1 MREPERITSPYAPDL
16 GEVRAYL
23 ERTIRALRFVE
34 LVAAILAFVSRVC
47 EVNGE
52 LSKKLAEL
60 RRRRPRSES
69 LERLERQLVL
79 PLGELGVAALSRKA
93 VTREDAARRS
103 RKGRHPGRGP
113 LAAHLPRVEVENPVP
128 PELRICPRCGTK
140 MTTVGHS
147 RCEILNVVPARVFVE
162 VRLDETVACPKDD
175 MIVSAPTPPA
185 IVERGKLA

>member
-34 LVAAILAFVSRVC
+34 LVAAILAFVARVC

-79 PLGELGVAALSRKA
+79 PMGDLGGAP
-93 VTREDAARRS
+93 AARSKESPAREPKS
-103 RKGRHPGRGP
+103 RQGRHPGR
-113 LAAHLPRVEVENPVP
+113 AALPTHLPRVE
-128 PELRICPRCGTK
+128 
-140 MTTVGHS
+140 
-147 RCEILNVVPARVFVE
+147 
-162 VRLDETVACPKDD
+162 
-175 MIVSAPTPPA
+175 
-185 IVERGKLA
+185 